1 MENIQCTFCV
11 CTLHAQPFA
20 SWTKAYDT
28 GRLSKRELA
37 SSKRIIS
44 LLLIF
49 PSLIFFFFVS
59 VEYRQNLAVQTYL
72 PILELNIFTLIVISS
87 ILFL

>member
-1 MENIQCTFCV
+1 MHITCTTFCIMDESIWYWE
-11 CTLHAQPFA
+11 AEQ
-20 SWTKAYDT
+20 
-28 GRLSKRELA
+28 KRA
-37 SSKRIIS
+37 GFIKKDHFP
-44 LLLIF
+44 LINF
-49 PSLIFFFFVS
+49 SIFDLFFFVS